1 MMKKRV
7 CARSKFLALLI
18 AVLLICTTAV
28 VATVGRDGAA
38 ALEWRGGTAAA
49 FAGGDG
55 SKDNPYLIADGDQLN
70 LLSGIVNGTVTQI
83 DGKNIDRNDYNNP
96 EVHYKLSDNI
106 VLNDKTNIGAWNKYY
121 APRNVF
127 TPIGIKENPFSAQF
141 DGANKTISGA
151 YVNILDNAGIF
162 GYVSGGSA
170 QSAVSIQ
177 NLRITESVFVG
188 ALDTGSVA
196 GMLVSKSRI
205 LNCYSDASIISYAAP
220 DSSAGG
226 IVGVLQSA
234 DGAVSEVADCV
245 FEGSVLGTSEPGVSN
260 SNNNLGGIVGRTFVD
275 DKVSEEINYPK
286 ILGCINRGL
295 VRTDSSIRDA
305 AMGGL
310 AGEVKNGVS
319 ITDSGNE
326 GEISSAARRYG
337 YAGGLVGKAS
347 YIQGTFRN
355 LWNVGNVIGY
365 EGGRVNTGGIFGR
378 LYVRNGAKLKTDNF
392 YNAGNIKGY
401 VSGGVFGE
409 HASASANIINLNN
422 TVNEG
427 VISANENQNGYGVL
441 GGYTSSPIHVY
452 NFISYTR
459 TMSANESNNR
469 LVGNYKSDYANLNDS
484 ENIFLYESDIISGQV
499 YMEQGATINFLSPDG
514 TTHNQVLIDGV
525 AGQFTTAWAAVNA
538 LSERDGLPLWVSAG
552 PKMALENKERI
563 EYNNYL
569 PEPFAERFGADEF
582 AWNEG
587 LTAYDAFTGTGTQSD
602 PFIIDSALGLVTLQK
617 LINDHNYL
625 GTTQSEEQMKKY
637 NAADVYYRLGA
648 DIYLNDVGDFEK
660 WSRQYYSSNFWYPIG
675 KSAAYAFRANFD
687 GAEHTVYGMQVS
699 TELNGLFGSI
709 IGGSVVNLNV
719 KKSAIYVL
727 KVDAGGIVAEMRDG
741 ARLENCSFSGKI
753 LEVNKDATI
762 SRIGGICGITYGNVV
777 IDNCESDAYI
787 EGDEGKTYISNIGG
801 IIGMSTLG
809 SEISNSR
816 FHGEILSGYSE
827 AGGICGNLTGGNIT
841 GCVNYGSVTGTFD
854 IGGIVG
860 IVNSA
865 NSTVSACQSTA
876 TAKITIVDLK
886 YSGSSAVSAGG
897 IVGSIE
903 RGQIINCQSSATIT
917 LQKGFVLMQHES
929 PRIRIGGIVGSV
941 KSSQQIRILNSRTTD
956 AAKTIYYE
964 PGVSGTLLTK
974 VTVLGGIVGFVDS
987 TTPAVIQNCINEM
1000 TAEYPSGFTSA
1011 LFYPYACG
1019 VAGYVKQGA
1028 DIRNCVNL
1036 KDGYEYG
1043 LAYIGDST
1051 FGAAVTAHYN
1061 YAVYSGSACL
1071 NQSGESYTNNRRFD
1085 PSTGG
1090 LLNDNGSATSFRFE
1104 VSGILVANLGEALNA
1119 FTAENNSDESG
1130 ALKPL
1135 ADRLAYFEMTSD
1147 GSNVFLKM
1155 TESPVFF
1162 VRFIARRPD
1171 GKDLNGGFFIKEG
1184 GKTNEPSMLNALPV
1198 NYAGFTL
1205 NGWKN
1210 GTQEGYFDF
1219 STLFDRNYTLN
1230 AEYSMDNPEISPT
1243 DNISITYDGKTHEI
1257 KLNPTFLHN
1266 LGTRR
1271 WSYSYSISTSEEYM
1285 GELDTDGLFF
1295 RDVIGPIE
1303 RSLIIWLEHKDN
1315 WGKTYRAYTTHNFTV
1330 EIRKAPL
1337 TVSGLYAV
1345 RRQYDSG
1352 LDVALNGGEL
1362 SGVLNNDSGVADDVS
1377 VVSLPKAG
1385 RISDKNVGTNKPVS
1399 FEDIVVTGADVGNY
1413 EFIQPVVTAEI
1424 TPTQIS
1430 LNGVQADNRVYD
1442 GTSKVSISANGF
1454 VGILGKDDVS
1464 FNPNATVATVADK
1477 NVGNNKTVTVEKV
1490 GLSGTDSANYEC
1502 VTPKGLTVNITRAQ
1516 LFIVGLSP
1524 SYQSRTYDKTQN
1536 VNLDGGRLTGMVDG
1550 DEVSCIMPSVGTV
1563 ATKNVGQ
1570 NKLVSVEIP
1579 VLSGRDADN
1588 YTVSISG
1595 NLFVDIVAKDVSIF
1609 NLKAIDRYYN
1619 KTSVVQLTSDGLR
1632 GFIDGDDVNFIV
1644 PTSGTIGEIYVGTN
1658 KPVFISWGTM
1668 QGQDASNYNIVLPE
1682 LVTVNITP
1690 KPLSIDGI
1698 TAKAREYDGTRNVLL
1713 SQEGAILRG
1722 VEAGDNVSFSLPEFG
1737 ILDSADAGFEKVV
1750 QIYGIVM
1757 NSATDETI
1765 LKNYTIGTH
1774 VVYTDISPRRIS
1786 TVWDGVASYVY
1797 DGAAHSPEANASTDV
1812 NGEFAVLKIDGAEVN
1827 AGIAYTAT
1835 ATLVSVT
1842 GGNVANYSLQNNTAS
1857 FEITRR
1863 DVTVT
1868 VNQTVSYVEGSVWS
1882 NNVWNGN
1889 VLGLVS
1895 DHTFNGTIETTDSA
1909 TGTYLSG
1916 SDGFKYS
1923 NIAIRDAE
1931 SSNVTANYSISYD
1944 LKVVIDDAAILYSV
1958 GNYIGTYNN
1967 AAHSISLVV
1976 STAGATVEYSKDGE
1990 NYSQQLP
1997 TFIDAGEYT
2006 VYFRISAVNY
2016 ATVENSAAV
2025 NIAPA
2030 ELTVKLTANGGVYTG
2045 EGIGADY
2052 EVEGNF
2058 GEVAV
2063 TLTYTGMS
2071 NGGVAYHEVAAPS
2084 AAGSYT
2090 VTATVDNAN
2099 YTLSHTAE
2107 HFNIDRAA
2115 ASIDIKG
2122 VQTEYVYNG
2131 REQIVH
2137 SGATL
2142 SHTETELGYFDNV
2155 FTEVGTGSYTV
2166 TIRAEQTDNYLSAE
2180 EKVVIRVEKA
2190 TLSDAT
2196 EEYNATYDGNL
2207 HGIRV
2212 AADGFLGDDDMG
2224 GAIVEYSLDGE
2235 GWQTDPILVKKVAD
2249 SKTVYYRMTFENYM
2263 PISGSEKIL
2272 VTTREL
2278 TIEGVSGGTQ
2288 TYNNTTTVQ
2297 QISGGKLVGL
2307 MTGDNVYPVLPQNG
2321 VMSDKNVGERKLV
2334 TLDNIT
2340 LGGDD
2345 AGNYS
2350 LKQSEVF
2357 VTVTP
2362 RILSVQG
2369 LSVQNK
2375 PYDGTTAMTIASN
2388 GAILHTPFDG
2398 DDVSIDEVTAL
2409 AEDANAG
2416 RKIIIISSILL
2427 TGRDKDNYTV
2437 TLPTGLRGDI
2447 LPKVLDFTL
2456 TAEGGVYNGGAIG
2469 GSSSV
2474 SGFLQGESGV
2484 VTLSYEGMSNGGV
2497 AFAGTNAPVL
2507 AGTYTVTATLD
2518 KDNYSLGEDVRKEFV
2533 IARAKS
2539 VITVDKV
2546 KTQYTYTGYRQIVNE
2561 GAILNHEEAKL
2572 TYTDNVFTVV
2582 GTGVYTVTIS
2592 VAQTANY
2599 ESASEK
2605 VIISVDKAKYNMSKV
2620 QFLDG
2625 SFAADG
2631 REYGLEV
2638 SGELPEGVTVEY
2650 IGNRQKEAGIYT
2662 VTAKFS
2668 GDADNYED
2676 IQDMTATLILRSV
2689 KLTSDGSV
2697 EILSEDGFE
2706 PDMELQ
2712 TEVLETSGYGGLK
2725 LDEKE
2730 IDVLTAKDVS
2740 LVKNGQA
2747 ATVGGKITVRMLID
2761 EALRNRD
2768 GLMVIFIA
2776 DDGEI
2781 TNMNATR
2788 EGDYM
2793 VFETDHNSVYAIV
2806 SFKSVALDPQGLTT
2820 EAIVGI
2826 VVGIVVLIAL
2836 IILIVLLYRRRRKSP
2851 NGDEPQEEGTVNP
2864 KDEEV
2869 ETERA
2874 EQEETEAEENSV
2886 DENRETDTE
2895 QEASSVEEE
2904 TDSENP
2910 TEAEEAQVLEEEVSE
2925 PKVEEA
2931 ETENAE
2937 TEDEEADGSTSREG
2951 TETEE
2956 VTEEKTEEEVCSDK
2970 DRTDSE
2976 NPTDAEESVVPEG
2989 DSNGNVSEI
2998 PVLEEPQKIE
3008 DDPIVE
3014 TNGDAERNEPSL
3026 ENAVV
3031 FASAGQSLEE
3041 AFRALSREQKDFYE
3055 RLRAY
3060 ALEKTGTIANKTQSY
3075 ESIKIGRKNIVKFS
3089 IKRNTTV
3096 AAFSLEHPLLKQ
3108 YKKQSGEDEGDAIK
3122 IKPTEVFVSNVA
3134 AFKAAKDMIDIVV
3147 RQIDVEREEAR
3158 KQRNSKKKAKSSE
3171 QGKEGQDE

>member
-7 CARSKFLALLI
+7 CARSKFLALLV

-38 ALEWRGGTAAA
+38 ALEWRGGTAAT

-55 SKDNPYLIADGDQLN
+55 RKDNPYLIADGDQLN

-83 DGKNIDRNDYNNP
+83 DGKTINRNDYNNP
-96 EVHYKLSDNI
+96 EVHYKLSDDI
-106 VLNDKTNIGAWNKYY
+106 VLNDKTNLGAWHKNY

-127 TPIGIKENPFSAQF
+127 TPIGVKENPFSAQF
-141 DGANKTISGA
+141 DGANKTISGV
-151 YVNILDNAGIF
+151 YVNTIDNAGLF
-162 GYVSGGSA
+162 GYVSGRSG
-170 QSAVSIQ
+170 QSAVIQ
-177 NLRITESVFVG
+177 NLRITESVFAG

-196 GMLVSKSRI
+196 GKLDKNSRI

-220 DSSAGG
+220 NSSAGG
-226 IVGVLQSA
+226 IVGVLQSGA
-234 DGAVSEVADCV
+234 DAMSEAADCV
-245 FEGSVLGTSEPGVSN
+245 FEGSVFGTSEPDVSN
-260 SNNNLGGIVGRTFVD
+260 SKQNLGGIVGRTFVD
-275 DKVSEEINYPK
+275 ENVSEEIDFPSIRN
-286 ILGCINRGL
+286 CINRGS
-295 VRTDSSIRDA
+295 VRADLSIRNA
-305 AMGGL
+305 SLGGI

-326 GEISSAARRYG
+326 GEILTYSQYAN
-337 YAGGLVGKAS
+337 AGGLVGDAN
-347 YIQGTFRN
+347 YIQGTFGN
-355 LWNVGNVIGY
+355 MWNVGNVIGS
-365 EGGRVNTGGIFGR
+365 EGGRANTGGIFGR
-378 LYVRNGAKLKTDNF
+378 LYVRAGQKLKTNNF

-409 HASASANIINLNN
+409 HRSASAVIININN

-427 VISANENQNGYGVL
+427 FISTNESNPNSYGVI
-441 GGYTSSPIHVY
+441 GGKNVTPLHVY

-459 TMSANESNNR
+459 TISANESNFR
-469 LVGNYKSDYANLNDS
+469 LVGNYDSDYANLTDS
-484 ENIFLYESDIISGQV
+484 ENIFLYESDIISNQ
-499 YMEQGATINFLSPDG
+499 YYKEQGATISFLSPDG
-514 TTHNQVLIDGV
+514 TAHTPVSVKGFSER
-525 AGQFTTAWAAVNA
+525 FTTAWAAVNA

-552 PKMALENKERI
+552 QKKALENKEKI
-563 EYNNYL
+563 DYKCYL
-569 PEPFAERFGADEF
+569 PEPFAERFGADEN
-582 AWNEG
+582 AWNSG

-602 PFIIDSALGLVTLQK
+602 PFIIDSALGLFTLQK
-617 LINDHNYL
+617 LINEHNYL
-625 GTTQSEEQMKKY
+625 GTSLSEEQMKKY

-660 WSRQYYSSNFWYPIG
+660 WSRQYYAGNTWYPIG
-675 KSAAYAFRANFD
+675 KSTDYAFCANFD
-687 GAEHTVYGMQVS
+687 GAEHTVYGMQVT

-709 IGGSVVNLNV
+709 VGGSVVNLNV
-719 KKSAIYVL
+719 KKSAIYLV

-753 LEVNKDATI
+753 FEVNRDTMI
-762 SRIGGICGITYGNVV
+762 GRIGGICGIAYGNVV

-787 EGDEGKTYISNIGG
+787 EGDNGRTYISDIGG
-801 IIGMSTLG
+801 IVGTSTLG
-809 SEISNSR
+809 SVISNSR
-816 FHGEILSGYSE
+816 FSGEILSGYSE
-827 AGGICGNLTGGNIT
+827 AGGICGNLAGGKIT

-854 IGGIVG
+854 VGGIVG
-860 IVNSA
+860 TVNSA
-865 NSTVSACQSTA
+865 QSTVSACQSAA
-876 TAKITIVDLK
+876 TAKITIVDLG
-886 YSGSSAVSAGG
+886 YSAVSAVSAGG

-903 RGQIINCQSSATIT
+903 TGQIINCQSSATIT
-917 LQKGFVLMQHES
+917 LEKNFALKEHNS
-929 PRIRIGGIVGSV
+929 PRIRIGGIVGTV
-941 KSSQQIRILNSRTTD
+941 KSSGQIRIVNSRTAD
-956 AAKTIYYE
+956 AAKTVYGR
-964 PGVSGTLLTK
+964 PTTDSSRRM
-974 VTVLGGIVGFVDS
+974 TVLGGIVGFVDS
-987 TTPAVIQNCINEM
+987 STPAVIQNCINQM
-1000 TAEYPSGFTSA
+1000 TVEYPDGGFSSSPSD
-1011 LFYPYACG
+1011 PYSCG
-1019 VAGYVKQGA
+1019 LVGFVKQGA

-1043 LAYIGDST
+1043 LAYIGDSIY
-1051 FGAAVTAHYN
+1051 GAAVTAHYN
-1061 YAVYSGSACL
+1061 YAVYSGSASL

-1085 PSTGG
+1085 SSTGV

-1104 VSGILVANLGEALNA
+1104 VSGILVVNLGEALNA

-1135 ADRLAYFEMTSD
+1135 ANRLSYFETSVSSG
-1147 GSNVFLKM
+1147 GSITLQMVEN
-1155 TESPVFF
+1155 PVFF
-1162 VRFIARRPD
+1162 VRYIAKRPD
-1171 GKDLNGGFFIKEG
+1171 GQELNGGFFVEEG
-1184 GKTNEPSMLNALPV
+1184 NKASEPFTLNAIEV
-1198 NYAGFTL
+1198 GYAGFTV

-1210 GTQEGYFDF
+1210 GVQEGYFDF
-1219 STLFDRNYTLN
+1219 STLFDRNYTLEVN
-1230 AEYSMDNPEISPT
+1230 YSMDNPEISPT

-1271 WSYSYSISTSEEYM
+1271 WNYSYAINAGSEFV
-1285 GELDTDGLFF
+1285 GELDSDGLFF

-1303 RSLIIWLEHKDN
+1303 RSLTIWLEHKDK
-1315 WGKTYRAYTTHNFTV
+1315 WEKTYRAYTTHNFTV

-1345 RRQYDSG
+1345 RRQYDNG
-1352 LDVALNGGEL
+1352 LNVVLNGGEL
-1362 SGVLNNDSGVADDVS
+1362 SGVLNDDSGVADDVS
-1377 VVSLPKAG
+1377 IVSLPTAG
-1385 RISDKNVGTNKPVS
+1385 RLSDKNVGTNKPVS
-1399 FEDIVVTGADVGNY
+1399 FDDIAVTGAHANNY

-1424 TPTQIS
+1424 IPTQIS
-1430 LNGVQADNRVYD
+1430 LNGVRADNRAYD
-1442 GTSKVSISANGF
+1442 GTSFVSISANGF
-1454 VGILGKDDVS
+1454 IGILGNDDVS

-1477 NVGNNKTVTVEKV
+1477 NVGNNKAVTVEKV
-1490 GLSGTDSANYEC
+1490 GLSGADSANYEC
-1502 VTPKGLTVNITRAQ
+1502 VTPTGLTVNITRAQ
-1516 LFIVGLSP
+1516 LRIVGLSP
-1524 SYQSRTYDKTQN
+1524 SYQSRTYDKTRN
-1536 VNLDGGRLTGMVDG
+1536 VNLAGGQLIGTVAG

-1563 ATKNVGQ
+1563 ATKNVGS

-1619 KTSVVQLTSDGLR
+1619 RTSVVELTSDGLR

-1644 PTSGTIGEIYVGTN
+1644 PTSGTIGEIYVGTD

-1668 QGQDASNYNIVLPE
+1668 QGQDASNYNIVLPK

-1698 TAKAREYDGTRNVLL
+1698 TAKAREYDGTTNVLL

-1750 QIYGIVM
+1750 QIYGIGI

-1786 TVWDGVASYVY
+1786 AVWDGATSYVY
-1797 DGAAHSPEANASTDV
+1797 DGAAHLPEANASTGV

-1827 AGIAYTAT
+1827 AGNAYTAT

-1842 GGNVANYSLQNNTAS
+1842 GGNAANYSLQNNTAS

-1868 VNQTVSYVEGSVWS
+1868 VNQTVSYTEGSVWS

-1889 VLGLVS
+1889 VLGLVPN
-1895 DHTFNGTIETTDSA
+1895 HTFNGTIATMDSVV
-1909 TGTYLSG
+1909 GTYLSG
-1916 SDGFKYS
+1916 AGGFTYS
-1923 NIAIRDAE
+1923 YIAIRDAE
-1931 SSNVTANYSISYD
+1931 LSELTDNYNISYD
-1944 LKVVIDDAAILYSV
+1944 LKVVITDAAILYSV
-1958 GNYIGTYNN
+1958 GNYIGTYDN

-1976 STAGATVEYSKDGE
+1976 STTGTTVEYSKDGE
-1990 NYSQQLP
+1990 TYSTALP
-1997 TFIDAGEYT
+1997 AFVDAGEYT
-2006 VYFRISAVNY
+2006 VYFRISAEYYETVQNS
-2016 ATVENSAAV
+2016 ATV
-2025 NIAPA
+2025 NITPA
-2030 ELTVKLTANGGVYTG
+2030 ELTVRLTANGGVYTG
-2045 EGIGADY
+2045 EGIGAGY
-2052 EVEGNF
+2052 EVVGNF

-2063 TLTYTGMS
+2063 TLTYTGRS
-2071 NGGVAYHEVAAPS
+2071 NGGVDYHEAAAPS

-2099 YTLSHTAE
+2099 YVLSHTAAY
-2107 HFNIDRAA
+2107 FNIDRAE

-2131 REQIVH
+2131 GEQIVH

-2166 TIRAEQTDNYLSAE
+2166 TIRAAQTDNYLLAE
-2180 EKVVIRVEKA
+2180 EKVIIRVEKA

-2196 EEYNATYDGNL
+2196 EGYNATYDGDF

-2212 AADGFLGDDDMG
+2212 AADGFLGDDDIG

-2235 GWQTDPILVKKVAD
+2235 VWQTDPILVKKVAD

-2263 PISGSEKIL
+2263 TLSGSGEIL
-2272 VTTREL
+2272 VTTRNL

-2288 TYNNTTTVQ
+2288 TYNNTTAVQ

-2321 VMSDKNVGERKLV
+2321 VMSDKNVGERKSV
-2334 TLDNIT
+2334 TLDDIT

-2345 AGNYS
+2345 AGNYN
-2350 LKQSEVF
+2350 LKQPEVF

-2369 LSVQNK
+2369 LSVQK
-2375 PYDGTTAMTIASN
+2375 KYYDGSAEMTIASN

-2398 DDVSIDEVTAL
+2398 DDVSIDEVIAL

-2447 LPKVLDFTL
+2447 LPKMLDFTL
-2456 TAEGGVYNGGAIG
+2456 TAEGGVYIGGAIG
-2469 GSSSV
+2469 GSYSV

-2484 VTLSYEGMSNGGV
+2484 VTLSYEGTTNGGA
-2497 AFAGTNAPVL
+2497 AFEGTGAPVL
-2507 AGTYTVTATLD
+2507 AGTYTVTAALD
-2518 KDNYSLGEDVRKEFV
+2518 NDNYSLGEDVKKEFV

-2539 VITVDKV
+2539 EINVDNV
-2546 KTQYTYTGYRQIVNE
+2546 KTQYIYTGYRQIVNE
-2561 GAILNHEEAKL
+2561 GARLNHEEAKL
-2572 TYTDNVFTVV
+2572 SYTDNVFTVV
-2582 GTGVYTVTIS
+2582 GTGAYTVTIS
-2592 VAQTANY
+2592 VAQTDNY
-2599 ESASEK
+2599 ESASKK
-2605 VIISVDKAKYNMSKV
+2605 VIISVDKAEYNMSKV
-2620 QFLDG
+2620 QFADG
-2625 SFAADG
+2625 SFVADG
-2631 REYGLEV
+2631 REFGLEV
-2638 SGELPEGVTVEY
+2638 SGELPEGVTVAEY
-2650 IGNRQKEAGIYT
+2650 VGNHQKEAGVYT

-2668 GDADNYED
+2668 GDADNYKE
-2676 IQDMTATLILRSV
+2676 IQDMTATLILRSAS
-2689 KLTSDGSV
+2689 LTSDGSV
-2697 EILSEDGFE
+2697 EILSDDGFE
-2706 PDMELQ
+2706 PDMELR
-2712 TEVLETSGYGGLK
+2712 TEVLETSGYDGLK

-2747 ATVGGKITVRMLID
+2747 ATVGGKVIIRMLID

-2806 SFKSVALDPQGLTT
+2806 SFKSVALDPQGLST

-2851 NGDEPQEEGTVNP
+2851 NGGEPQEDGTVNP
-2864 KDEEV
+2864 KVEEV

-2874 EQEETEAEENSV
+2874 EQEETEVEENSV
-2886 DENRETDTE
+2886 DGNGETDTE
-2895 QEASSVEEE
+2895 QETSSEEE
-2904 TDSENP
+2904 GTDSENS
-2910 TEAEEAQVLEEEVSE
+2910 TDAEESRILEEEVSE
-2925 PKVEEA
+2925 PKVGEA

-2937 TEDEEADGSTSREG
+2937 TEDAEVDGSTSQEG
-2951 TETEE
+2951 TEA
-2956 VTEEKTEEEVCSDK
+2956 VTEEETEVCSDK

-2976 NPTDAEESVVPEG
+2976 NQTDSDESRVSEE

-3008 DDPIVE
+3008 DDPIVG
-3014 TNGDAERNEPSL
+3014 TNGDAERNEPSM

-3060 ALEKTGTIANKTQSY
+3060 ALEKTGTVANKTQSY

-3096 AAFSLEHPLLKQ
+3096 ASFSLEHPLLKQ
-3108 YKKQSGEDEGDAIK
+3108 YKKHSGEDEGDAIK

-3147 RQIDVEREEAR
+3147 RQIEVEREEAR
-3158 KQRNSKKKAKSSE
+3158 KQRNSKKKVKATE
-3171 QGKEGQDE
+3171 QEKEGQDE